1 MSLIIQSLLRH
12 ILTAVGGVIVA
23 KYGVDSVGVE
33 NVAGGIA
40 TTAGLAWAVYD
51 KHKAGQ
57 K

>member
-51 KHKAGQ
+51 KHKNR
-57 K
+57 